1 MKKRILFALLS
12 SLLFLTISCRK
23 DIIDFIP
30 DPGPGVSH
38 PANILGVVTDESNQ
52 PVEGATVT
60 YKTLT
65 RITDA
70 NGVYTFRGVDVDSK
84 HSYLTIHKDGYFDGS
99 RVFTTNT
106 TTTLNLRNILLKK
119 EFNHSFDGN
128 NGGDVSIDNVT
139 LRFPAGSIKMESTGA
154 GYTGEVKV
162 AVKHLNPSNRDVFQQ
177 MPGNLTGINT
187 SGEVIAM
194 ATFGMVAVELQ
205 SPGGEKLNI
214 QTGSQAEITMT
225 LPSSLVSKA
234 PASIP
239 LWYFDEEKGYWKE
252 EGSAVLE
259 NGKYIGKVSHFSFW
273 NCDAQFPLVQMTG
286 KVVDENGNPLSG
298 ATISLEVVSSGA
310 TSAGWTDINGIF
322 TGGVPLGE
330 AMILNLYISAQCQSQ
345 VLYTAEIGPFSQDVT
360 LPDITIT
367 FPTQYLATVAAN
379 YVNCDGDPVQDGYV
393 SLNYEGYHYL
403 FPIENGVSNVAVY
416 SCSDSGTGSVVAVDI
431 ATIKESDPVTVSI
444 PGVNILGTI
453 NVCAY
458 DADHITVQNTELGFD
473 MTVID
478 SLKLIRDAELKVLNC
493 SNLTNNDGDDVS
505 IFMVYNDGS
514 FTDFIEGTFPVTSAN
529 ILIRDNFTGVYYYNP
544 GNPTGTIT
552 ITQGGT
558 NGDKIFGTYS
568 ITLVQEGTSAEY
580 TFTGSFQ
587 LTGE

>member
-12 SLLFLTISCRK
+12 SLLFLIIGCRK

-30 DPGPGVSH
+30 DPVPGVSH

-70 NGVYTFRGVDVDSK
+70 NGVYSFRGVDVDSK

-139 LRFPAGSIKMESTGA
+139 LRFPAGSIKVESTGT

-205 SPGGEKLNI
+205 SPGGEKLNL
-214 QTGSQAEITMT
+214 QTGSQAEITMN
-225 LPSSLVSKA
+225 LPGTLVSKA
-234 PASIP
+234 PATIP
-239 LWYFDEEKGYWKE
+239 LWYFDEEKGYWRE
-252 EGSAVLE
+252 EGSALLE
-259 NGKYIGKVSHFSFW
+259 NGKYTGKVSHFSFW
-273 NCDAQFPLVQMTG
+273 NCDAPFPLVQMTG
-286 KVVDENGNPLSG
+286 KVVDENGVPLSG
-298 ATISLEVVSSGA
+298 LTVEIVVNSSGVSA
-310 TSAGWTDINGIF
+310 AGWTDADGSF
-322 TGGVPLGE
+322 GGSVPLGE
-330 AMILNLYISAQCQSQ
+330 AMTLNLYGPTQCLNQ
-345 VLYTAEIGPFSQDVT
+345 VLYTAEIGPFSQDFT
-360 LPDITIT
+360 LSDIMLT
-367 FPTQYLATVAAN
+367 FPPQNLVTVDAN
-379 YVNCDGDPVQDGYV
+379 YINCVGDPIQDGYV
-393 SLNYEGYHYL
+393 KVSYEGGQHI
-403 FPIENGVSNVAVY
+403 FPIVNGTSSVSAAT
-416 SCSDSGTGSVVAVDI
+416 CEDSGSGTVIVVDI
-431 ATIKESDPVTVSI
+431 ETLKESDPVAISA
-444 PGVNILGTI
+444 PGANVLGTI
-453 NVCAY
+453 SACDN
-458 DADHITVQNTELGFD
+458 DADHIIVQNTELGLD
-473 MTVID
+473 MALID

-493 SNLTNNDGDDVS
+493 SNFTNNNGDEVS

-552 ITQGGT
+552 ITQGGMS
-558 NGDKIFGTYS
+558 GDKIFGTYS
-568 ITLVQEGTSAEY
+568 VTLVQEGTITEY
-580 TFTGSFQ
+580 AFTGSFQ